1 MSNSNAETETS
12 TQLDEV
18 EGARVGWLELFYD
31 LVVVAWLAHTNM
43 LIIGGEESS
52 AGPHEEGANYV
63 PLVLGA
69 GLMLY
74 VVWMTMTTINNKFPA
89 SGLVRRSTM
98 FGQMFFML
106 VAMLSFDPGG
116 LPTPYGIGAIGFIFL
131 ICGIAYADVAIRI
144 PAVRR
149 SMFASAGAAVVAFL
163 ICVVG
168 VFLSRKPDPWPALP
182 FAVAGA
188 IVLIIPLAAF
198 YSPKAQTNHRIQMHH
213 LDERWGQLTLI
224 TLGESF
230 LLFAEELTGV
240 EEIPNVWLFLL
251 VFITI
256 VALWRLYFDSAMRR
270 PYNFEPRARNY
281 YVLIV
286 AQFFL
291 IIGLIST
298 IDALVDAVAGI
309 SEDWDRVF
317 GLLTVGS
324 IVFMLSLAF
333 LTWGR
338 RGRIEGVVVTNFV
351 MALMLGHWTQL
362 SMVWD
367 DSVLPP
373 EIFVVGV
380 CVFLTAYAWCINL
393 LDKHANRLFQS
404 KLPAHSRLHRA
415 IKESN
420 DSTQIQK

>member
-1 MSNSNAETETS
+1 MSNSNAETATPTE
-12 TQLDEV
+12 LNEV

-43 LIIGGEESS
+43 LIIGGEE
-52 AGPHEEGANYV
+52 AYADPFEEGGSFV
-63 PLVLGA
+63 PLVIGA
-69 GLMLY
+69 GLVLY

-89 SGLVRRSTM
+89 SGLVRRTTM

-116 LPTPYGIGAIGFIFL
+116 LPTSYGIGSIGIIFL
-131 ICGIAYADVAIRI
+131 ICGIAYADVGIRI

-149 SMFASAGAAVVAFL
+149 SMFASAGAAMVAFL
-163 ICVVG
+163 ICLGGAIVSS
-168 VFLSRKPDPWPALP
+168 LEHPLPALP

-188 IVLIIPLAAF
+188 VILMIPLAAF
-198 YSPKAQTNHRIQMHH
+198 YRPKAQTAFRIDMHH

-240 EEIPNVWLFLL
+240 HEIPNLWLFFI
-251 VFITI
+251 VFVTI
-256 VALWRLYFDSAMRR
+256 VAIWRLYFDSAMRR
-270 PYNFEPRARNY
+270 PYKIEPHARHY

-298 IDALVDAVAGI
+298 IDAMVDAVAGI
-309 SEDWDRVF
+309 SEDWDLVF
-317 GLLTVGS
+317 ALLIVGT
-324 IVFMLSLAF
+324 IVLMLSLTL
-333 LTWGR
+333 LTWAR
-338 RGRIEGVVVTNFV
+338 RGRIEGVVVTNLV
-351 MALMLGHWTQL
+351 MVLVLGHWTQL
-362 SMVWD
+362 AMNED
-367 DSVLPP
+367 AIDIPP
-373 EIFVVGV
+373 QVFVVGV
-380 CVFLTAYAWCINL
+380 CLFITAYAWCINL

-404 KLPAHSRLHRA
+404 KLPSTSRLHQA
-415 IKESN
+415 AAQSN
-420 DSTQIQK
+420 DATQSQQ